1 MLNGVKWGGMA
12 VLGMG
17 ALVLLVLLASWLL
30 PVPAAERTALTAMQ
44 AAPRGQVPARN
55 AFPPLWLLPYD
66 GIDPAQARAL
76 TAQDARDFAQALA
89 AQPPQPWQTSVAEK
103 RYPKATPAHGW
114 CGRAVDSCLEEVRAH
129 AADVAQAHRGHD
141 GLHARISALGHNDH
155 YRNLFAS
162 DVSMPFPPVQAL
174 MERLSLHALEQ
185 VRGNSTLALQGVC
198 EDIGTGRMLMRSSDS
213 LLVAMVGGAMA
224 SRNAALFTEIVSEL
238 PAEASLPTIC
248 QQALAA
254 PTVAELDLCMPM
266 RGEFAFQR
274 AATARLPDGQSRWLY
289 DTEKTQARNAAL
301 LSRSCAAEVQR
312 QIREDRR
319 VALPAP
325 PSVWSLQCVA
335 NAVGCMLQD
344 IAGPAYDEYNWR
356 MQDTGAQLR
365 LAAAMLWL
373 RGQPNDGKGAMATL
387 ARLPDPLRSAH
398 RPLQPSADGR
408 GVQVRRFARPSTD
421 ASAMIRARLPLAW
434 QPQ

>member
-1 MLNGVKWGGMA
+1 MLKGLKWVGMA

-30 PVPAAERTALTAMQ
+30 PVPAAERTALAAMQ

-89 AQPPQPWQTSVAEK
+89 AQPPQPWQTSVAEG
-103 RYPKATPAHGW
+103 RYPKTTPAHGW
-114 CGRAVDSCLEEVRAH
+114 CGRAVESCLGEVRVH
-129 AADVAQAHRGHD
+129 AAGVAQAHRGHD

-155 YRNLFAS
+155 YRSLFAS

-185 VRGNSTLALQGVC
+185 VRGNSTQALQGVC

-238 PAEASLPTIC
+238 PADASLPTIC

-319 VALPAP
+319 VALAAP

-344 IAGPAYDEYNWR
+344 IAGPVYDDYNWR
-356 MQDTGAQLR
+356 MQDAGAQLR

-373 RGQPNDGKGAMATL
+373 RAQPNDGNGAMATL
-387 ARLPDPLRSAH
+387 ARLPAPLRSAH

-434 QPQ
+434 QPH